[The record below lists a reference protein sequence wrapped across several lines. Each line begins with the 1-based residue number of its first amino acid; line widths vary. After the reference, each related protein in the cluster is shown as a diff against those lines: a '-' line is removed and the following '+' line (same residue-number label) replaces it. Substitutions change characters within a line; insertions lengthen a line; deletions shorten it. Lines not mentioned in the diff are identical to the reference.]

1 MTTVLT
7 IENIEC
13 YAYHG
18 CLPEETKIGG
28 RFSVD
33 VIIDSDFTKAMDSD
47 NLSFTADY
55 VLIHQAVREEMAVPS
70 KLIEH
75 AAGRLM
81 KRLASLYPQAAN
93 IIITVKKFNPP
104 VNGFIGAASFRVAL
118 H

>member
-1 MTTVLT
+1 MTTVLS

-33 VIIDSDFTKAMDSD
+33 VLIDSDFTKAMDND
-47 NLSFTADY
+47 DLSATADY
-55 VLIHQAVREEMAVPS
+55 VLIHQIVREEMAIPS

-75 AAGRLM
+75 AAGRLL
-81 KRLASLYPQAAN
+81 KRFSGIYSQAAN
-93 IIITVKKFNPP
+93 IVVTVKKFNPP
-104 VNGFIGAASFRVAL
+104 VNGFIGTASFRVAL